1 MWLINL
7 FTKTKDNGREESINK
22 DKINEESINIS
33 LKHVE
38 EQVINDLKNRVEKVK
53 KIHTK
58 LKELQNKQDLH
69 LNNNTTNT
77 LSDKDEQCA
86 STNKN
91 ENNYKIEDILR
102 IIPVIENNLQSLTEK
117 VSCLFS
123 LFDAKQLNAK
133 TVTASNSLNKMNGV
147 VDKTIQT
154 NKDTSPGLVTK
165 KNKKMRKNKRSFI
178 TKKKYSYQKVKIR
191 RISTKI
197 INKVDQ
203 KDQVMNEENVPS
215 HGVKLI
221 DQLTNLDGQLES
233 FFTKIQSVLTQ
244 CKIDQVKEKSEIMIN
259 LSKLDDKININ
270 YTKVNKL
277 MSNIEQLIKLNDTV
291 NHVIP
296 NPIDILQTQQSVTI
310 DTPISNTN
318 INGTCTSNRCVCKL
332 IDNTNISSAQI
343 INSHDAK
350 KQMKYGDIILC
361 EFLKVKLTLERKKRD
376 KHQQIAQVNQFSN
389 QIDAKTNSLT
399 SLCSKQ
405 SNLFSNIC
413 DGNQIDIQKS
423 SQLLVCSKKSN
434 LLKNNDR
441 RQENSKNNHLTVCPK
456 KSVHHF
462 FKFGIE
468 NHTTSNQQNTKKSVR
483 EKNKICDFLSSQP
496 IPEWIRLDENLVKSD
511 NVCCKAAAK
520 SSPSNC
526 TLNVSK
532 SFNIERIVNDSHDK
546 NDIVYEITQKPDVPK

>member
-1 MWLINL
+1 
-7 FTKTKDNGREESINK
+7 
-22 DKINEESINIS
+22 
-33 LKHVE
+33 
-38 EQVINDLKNRVEKVK
+38 
-53 KIHTK
+53 
-58 LKELQNKQDLH
+58 
-69 LNNNTTNT
+69 
-77 LSDKDEQCA
+77 
-86 STNKN
+86 
-91 ENNYKIEDILR
+91 
-102 IIPVIENNLQSLTEK
+102 
-117 VSCLFS
+117 
-123 LFDAKQLNAK
+123 
-133 TVTASNSLNKMNGV
+133 V

-154 NKDTSPGLVTK
+154 NKGTSPGLVTK
-165 KNKKMRKNKRSFI
+165 KNKKMRKNKRSVK

-203 KDQVMNEENVPS
+203 KDQVMNEENVLG
-215 HGVKLI
+215 HGVKSI

-233 FFTKIQSVLTQ
+233 FFTKIQSALTQ
-244 CKIDQVKEKSEIMIN
+244 CKIDQVKEKSEIMFN
-259 LSKLDDKININ
+259 LSRLDDKINMN
-270 YTKVNKL
+270 YTKMNKL
-277 MSNIEQLIKLNDTV
+277 MSNIEQLIKLNDPV
-291 NHVIP
+291 NHVILKKKSNLEVKNEHKLKKSIDDVKICIDYLIKP

-310 DTPISNTN
+310 DTSIKNTN

-332 IDNTNISSAQI
+332 IDNTNTSSAQI
-343 INSHDAK
+343 INLHDAK

-361 EFLKVKLTLERKKRD
+361 EFLKAKLTLERIKRD

-389 QIDAKTNSLT
+389 QIDANNNSYT

-423 SQLLVCSKKSN
+423 SQLSVCSKKSN

-441 RQENSKNNHLTVCPK
+441 RQENTKINHLTVCPK

-468 NHTTSNQQNTKKSVR
+468 NHTTSNRQNTKKSVR

-496 IPEWIRLDENLVKSD
+496 IPEWIRLDENFVKSD

-526 TLNVSK
+526 TLNISK
-532 SFNIERIVNDSHDK
+532 SYNVERIINDSHDK
-546 NDIVYEITQKPDVPK
+546 NDIVYEITKKPDVPK